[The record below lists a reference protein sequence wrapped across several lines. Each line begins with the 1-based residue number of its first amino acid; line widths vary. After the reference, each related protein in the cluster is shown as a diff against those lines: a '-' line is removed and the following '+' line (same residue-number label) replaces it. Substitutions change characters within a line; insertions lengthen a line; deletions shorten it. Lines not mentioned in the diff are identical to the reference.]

1 MSQNLLLVYNQFTLD
16 FKQLILT
23 WLRNRCNES
32 AFNEANSNWEKNVGK
47 YLLFFQF
54 FHKETFMH
62 FTEAYKLFI
71 FHFSDDWKCF
81 LLLVQNLSTLE
92 SISMIFKY
100 IQKREKRGYFYDKS
114 RKRETIINKIHKIIR
129 FSTEKWDKN

>member
-16 FKQLILT
+16 FKQFILT

-62 FTEAYKLFI
+62 FTVGLQIIYISFFRWLEVFFLFLCTI
-71 FHFSDDWKCF
+71 CLLWNLFRFILSAQFVYFGNYTSD
-81 LLLVQNLSTLE
+81 
-92 SISMIFKY
+92 
-100 IQKREKRGYFYDKS
+100 IQIYTEL
-114 RKRETIINKIHKIIR
+114 INQVRILR
-129 FSTEKWDKN
+129 